1 MNAGSSSL
9 KVAVVAGDRLELRA
23 KVDRPNR
30 NADETRLLLED
41 GKGREFTRHI
51 KGKSDQISTLRSVL
65 DSIAESFPGRAIKG
79 VGHRVVHGGNRFL
92 GPSLVTP
99 EVMHELEALVPL
111 APLHQMQNLAEIKAA
126 TFLLPGVPQVACF
139 DTTFHAMMPKQE
151 QMLGLPRSY
160 FDKGVK
166 RSGFH
171 GLSYESISGRLPK
184 IDPVAAVGRTVVCH
198 LGSGASLCALS
209 NCKSI
214 ATTMGFTPLDG
225 LLMGT
230 RAGAIDPGVILYLLR
245 QEKMTPDQ
253 VEDLIA
259 RKSGLLGVSGI
270 SSNMRDLMS
279 NPAPEAG
286 EAIDLFCY
294 RVVREIGSMTAAL
307 QGLDAIVFTGGIG
320 ENSPL
325 VREKVCR
332 QLHWLG
338 VVLDQSAN
346 KAGAS
351 RLNSAES
358 RISILRIPTDEELMI
373 AHHVR
378 SLIV

>member
-1 MNAGSSSL
+1 
-9 KVAVVAGDRLELRA
+9 
-23 KVDRPNR
+23 
-30 NADETRLLLED
+30 
-41 GKGREFTRHI
+41 
-51 KGKSDQISTLRSVL
+51 
-65 DSIAESFPGRAIKG
+65 
-79 VGHRVVHGGNRFL
+79 
-92 GPSLVTP
+92 
-99 EVMHELEALVPL
+99 
-111 APLHQMQNLAEIKAA
+111 
-126 TFLLPGVPQVACF
+126 
-139 DTTFHAMMPKQE
+139 
-151 QMLGLPRSY
+151 
-160 FDKGVK
+160 
-166 RSGFH
+166 
-171 GLSYESISGRLPK
+171 
-184 IDPVAAVGRTVVCH
+184 
-198 LGSGASLCALS
+198 
-209 NCKSI
+209 
-214 ATTMGFTPLDG
+214 
-225 LLMGT
+225 
-230 RAGAIDPGVILYLLR
+230 
-245 QEKMTPDQ
+245 MTPDQ